1 MNQLVLCFKWFYERL
16 PIFSHIAFICFLF
29 WVFYP
34 VDESQDEKPKPTV
47 SIEEADIMD
56 LMLESK
62 YENVLSASFSTQDRS
77 SGSSQEDR
85 SSSSNQ
91 ANQDHISSSN
101 INSVEK
107 EVSVQS
113 VVPQEKEVSIQSVV
127 PQEKEVSLDAAEV
140 EAVPVLSTDVLSQY
154 KSIEVVATGYS
165 PTFESTGKNPDH
177 PEFGITYSGVRVL
190 RDPISISTIAADLS
204 VFPLGTVLY
213 VPGYGYGV
221 VSDIGSAIK
230 GNKIDLYYDTKE
242 HVYDQWGKKQL
253 EVYIVEQGDGEMS
266 EETLNELSRKY
277 K

>member
-1 MNQLVLCFKWFYERL
+1 MNQLVICFKWFYERL
-16 PIFSHIAFICFLF
+16 PIFSHMAFICFLI

-34 VDESQDEKPKPTV
+34 VNETQDEKPKPTV
-47 SIEEADIMD
+47 SIEEPDIKTTD

-62 YENVLSASFSTQDRS
+62 YENVLSASFSNQ
-77 SGSSQEDR
+77 DR

-91 ANQDHISSSN
+91 ANQDNISSSN

-127 PQEKEVSLDAAEV
+127 PQEKEVSLEAAEV